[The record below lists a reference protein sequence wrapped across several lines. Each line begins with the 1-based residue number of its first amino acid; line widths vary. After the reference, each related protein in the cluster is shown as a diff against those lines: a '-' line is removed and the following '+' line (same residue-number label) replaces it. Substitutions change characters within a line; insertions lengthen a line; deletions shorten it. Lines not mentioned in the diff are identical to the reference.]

1 MTRTNPSLSSMAAF
15 GRAGSVASFER
26 SQPPR
31 GWSRLQ
37 CVLWRLLLAFL
48 LPCLLASA
56 SLAGTVS
63 GTITNGTTGKPAD
76 GVDVILLQLQ
86 GTMQPVANTKTDAQG
101 HYQLT
106 SDILGTAPM
115 LLRAVYRG
123 VNYHQP
129 VTVGTTKVDIEVYE
143 PTDKSSAFTITAHA
157 IILEPAGTDLEVDEQ
172 YNIENNTNP
181 PMAYYRSGG
190 SFLFNLPGGAKL
202 GEVTAG
208 ISNGMPVLETP
219 IDKGKGV
226 EAVDYPFRPGDSEV
240 RVSYH
245 LPYPN
250 GAATLHTSSP
260 YDASDVAYFAA
271 PSVHV
276 SADGFTASGQQVQG
290 FLAYV
295 RKTVPANT
303 ELTASISGTAPP
315 PSDNASSS
323 SGENS
328 QGSAADSQAT
338 SGGDSATPTASITTM
353 PARLDSLKWPLVGG
367 FAVIFVLGAIFI
379 VRRPQ
384 PALAGAGEAAVL
396 AAPAAVT
403 VAAPR
408 VAAPPQSVQELDKS
422 VSNSLDELK
431 DALFRL
437 ELRHQAGTISADDY
451 ARERQRID
459 QKLRD
464 LVQG

>member
-1 MTRTNPSLSSMAAF
+1 MMQPSMGCF
-15 GRAGSVASFER
+15 GRAVTRLVAL
-26 SQPPR
+26 PA
-31 GWSRLQ
+31 
-37 CVLWRLLLAFL
+37 LLFL
-48 LPCLLASA
+48 FAA
-56 SLAGTVS
+56 AAAAGTVS

-101 HYQLT
+101 HYQLS

-129 VTVGTTKVDIEVYE
+129 VTVGTTKVDVEVYE

-172 YNIENNTNP
+172 YNVENNTMP
-181 PMAYYRSGG
+181 PMAYYRSDG
-190 SFLFNLPGGAKL
+190 SFLFNLPPGAQL
-202 GEVTAG
+202 GQVTAG

-250 GAATLHTSSP
+250 GATTLHNSSP

-315 PSDNASSS
+315 PSDNASSGTGDS
-323 SGENS
+323 S
-328 QGSAADSQAT
+328 QGAAADSQT
-338 SGGDSATPTASITTM
+338 SSGDSAAPTASITTM
-353 PARLDSLKWPLVGG
+353 PARLDSLKWPLVAG
-367 FAVIFVLGAIFI
+367 FGVIFVLGAIFV

-384 PALAGAGEAAVL
+384 LVPTAAGEAAVPV
-396 AAPAAVT
+396 AAAA